1 MKRWSCAVG
10 AGLLLALIVAA
21 PAAAQ
26 YADPTTTTTST
37 TSTTLPE
44 DEEPERTTTTLPPT
58 TTTDAPPP
66 ASVPAKTSNPTP
78 QAGDSVPVS
87 VPASGGAP
95 VIDASKPSAAVLLPA
110 DGSADV
116 PMPAPRITVNANGS
130 ISVSVTIPPSTP
142 PGVYLIAVVGTD
154 ASGRSRAIIVP
165 IVVRRIRAA
174 AIAAD
179 APIGPLVAA
188 TLPAETRSQVARLR
202 TSVAAAG
209 GADVIERQVL
219 EEGAT
224 LEFDGA
230 ELVLSTRDLGSEE
243 TSGSRPLVAAFAV
256 ALGGAGL
263 VLVRRRTPAISRR
276 TK

>member
-26 YADPTTTTTST
+26 YADPTTTTTSST
-37 TSTTLPE
+37 TSTTL
-44 DEEPERTTTTLPPT
+44 EPPRTTTTLPPT

-78 QAGDSVPVS
+78 QPGEAVPVS
-87 VPASGGAP
+87 VPASSGAP
-95 VIDASKPSAAVLLPA
+95 VIDASKPAAAVLLPA
-110 DGSADV
+110 DGGADV

-165 IVVRRIRAA
+165 VVVRRTRALATA
-174 AIAAD
+174 AE

-188 TLPAETRSQVARLR
+188 SLPAETRSQVARLR
-202 TSVAAAG
+202 TSVVAAG